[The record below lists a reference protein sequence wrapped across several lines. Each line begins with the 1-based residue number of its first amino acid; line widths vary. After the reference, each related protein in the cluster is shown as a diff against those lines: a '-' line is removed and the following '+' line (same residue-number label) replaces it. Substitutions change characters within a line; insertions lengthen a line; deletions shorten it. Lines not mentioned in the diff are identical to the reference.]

1 MPVFQYTAR
10 TLKGDLVN
18 DKIDLPSRDDVIAH
32 LRKNRMVVVQV
43 RAAPREFKLNFKIG
57 GGVKTRDIVV
67 LTRQFAT
74 MINAGLPLVQ
84 ALDILAQQTE
94 NKILADVTRQ
104 VVYDVESG
112 HTLADALR
120 KHPRAF
126 SDLYV
131 NMVAAGEAG
140 GILDTILVRLAQFLE
155 MNDAIVRKVK
165 GAMVYPAVIVSVA
178 VIAVSVLLIFVIPT
192 FQNMFASVNLELPL
206 PTRIVIGMSNLLKN
220 YWWAILGVAG
230 VLVFGITRYYKTAP
244 GRLQID
250 AMLLRMPVL
259 GDVLR
264 KSAVSR
270 FTRTL
275 GTLISSGVSI
285 LDGLEITARTAGNMV
300 IHNAVMDSRASIAGG
315 ETIAQPLAK
324 SKVFPPMVISMIA
337 VGEQTGG
344 MDEMLSKIADF
355 YDDEVDAAVST
366 LLSLMEP
373 IMIVVLGV
381 VVGGMVVA
389 MYLPIFDM
397 VNAVQ

>member
-43 RAAPREFKLNFKIG
+43 RAAPREFKLSFKFG

-67 LTRQFAT
+67 MTRQFAT

-140 GILDTILVRLAQFLE
+140 GILDTILLRLATFME
-155 MNDAIVRKVK
+155 KSDALIRKVK
-165 GAMVYPAVIVSVA
+165 GAMIYPAVIMSVA
-178 VIAVSVLLIFVIPT
+178 AIAITVLLIFVIPV
-192 FQNMFASVNLELPL
+192 FQSMFASVNLELPL
-206 PTRIVIGMSNLLKN
+206 PTRIVIGASNVLKH
-220 YWWAILGVAG
+220 YWWAIIGVAAFT
-230 VLVFGITRYYKTAP
+230 V
-244 GRLQID
+244 
-250 AMLLRMPVL
+250 
-259 GDVLR
+259 
-264 KSAVSR
+264 VS
-270 FTRTL
+270 
-275 GTLISSGVSI
+275 
-285 LDGLEITARTAGNMV
+285 
-300 IHNAVMDSRASIAGG
+300 
-315 ETIAQPLAK
+315 
-324 SKVFPPMVISMIA
+324 
-337 VGEQTGG
+337 
-344 MDEMLSKIADF
+344 
-355 YDDEVDAAVST
+355 
-366 LLSLMEP
+366 
-373 IMIVVLGV
+373 
-381 VVGGMVVA
+381 
-389 MYLPIFDM
+389 
-397 VNAVQ
+397 

>member
-10 TLKGDLVN
+10 TLKGELVN

-43 RAAPREFKLNFKIG
+43 RQAPTELRLPKLGAGI
-57 GGVKTRDIVV
+57 KTRDVV
-67 LTRQFAT
+67 VFTRQFAT

-94 NKILADVTRQ
+94 NKRLAETTRQ

-120 KHPRAF
+120 KHPKAY

-155 MNDAIVRKVK
+155 KNDAIVRKVK
-165 GAMVYPAVIVSVA
+165 GAMIYPAVIISVA
-178 VIAVSVLLIFVIPT
+178 VIAISVLLIFVIPT
-192 FQNMFASVNLELPL
+192 FQNMFASVNLDLPL
-206 PTRIVIGMSNLLKN
+206 PTRVVIGMSNVLKH
-220 YWWAILGVAG
+220 YWWAIIAVMVGS
-230 VLVFGITRYYKTAP
+230 VFMINRYYKTAP

-250 AMLLRMPVL
+250 ALLLRLPVL
-259 GDVLR
+259 GDVIR
-264 KSAVSR
+264 KAAVSR

-275 GTLISSGVSI
+275 STLISSGVSI

-300 IHNAVMDSRASIAGG
+300 IHNAVMESRASIAGG
-315 ETIAQPLAK
+315 ETIAAPL
-324 SKVFPPMVISMIA
+324 
-337 VGEQTGG
+337 QT
-344 MDEMLSKIADF
+344 
-355 YDDEVDAAVST
+355 VSA

-381 VVGGMVVA
+381 IVGGMVVA